1 MDSMKK
7 HLIQNLR
14 DNEIV
19 SHFYERIYDLRLN
32 ITRATLRGY
41 YEVFEQTAQKI
52 KIFLREREKE
62 DLSSIPHSLSDVYM
76 CLTAFNDPRYGQGA
90 EGCDRWYYLS
100 LGGYRQN
107 AYFLFGTP
115 YQFI

>member
-1 MDSMKK
+1 
-7 HLIQNLR
+7 
-14 DNEIV
+14 V
-19 SHFYERIYDLRLN
+19 SHFYERIYDPGLN

-52 KIFLREREKE
+52 KTFLREREKD

-76 CLTAFNDPRYGQGA
+76 YLTSFNDLRNGKGA
-90 EGCDRWYYLS
+90 VGCDRWYYRS
-100 LGGYRQN
+100 LGGYRKN

-115 YQFI
+115 YQFR